1 MAFENITLRKQNV
14 TMVDGY
20 FYMIDEEQD
29 VLIVKTDD
37 GTQAYSYPLDTT
49 ISNEVVS
56 LEYDGYNFW
65 SLENP
70 NGTDII
76 IRRWNIENYVLQLR
90 NTFEKLGD
98 GSYTWDST
106 AMTIQHYHLEFS
118 GNEPAGQA
126 ALSVTTGGN
135 FDLPTELSS
144 GMTAYLGPNSSGQ
157 MEAISV
163 NSVGANVINVNG
175 TTTYAYQTGDPISF
189 YSRIWLFNNFDG
201 IDNSTGALYQLN
213 AYTGAYQAKYAG
225 GEYQDVL
232 ACTFFDMSPTFGAGS
247 NSIAYIKATNMIF
260 LDPNDLNNSFGS
272 MTMDNLHEDQDETLP
287 VFDVTIEG
295 VNVYRLQL
303 RATYYGTTYIFAGS
317 NYSYQLSTLE
327 PFITSISLRV
337 NPAIL
342 PADGAS
348 KSTITAIVRDQFNRP
363 ISGKSV
369 YFTDDDPDGEI
380 LPPNPKTTD
389 ANGEASTQYQ
399 AGNEAREVKITA
411 TAEQG

>member
-1 MAFENITLRKQNV
+1 
-14 TMVDGY
+14 
-20 FYMIDEEQD
+20 
-29 VLIVKTDD
+29 
-37 GTQAYSYPLDTT
+37 
-49 ISNEVVS
+49 
-56 LEYDGYNFW
+56 
-65 SLENP
+65 
-70 NGTDII
+70 
-76 IRRWNIENYVLQLR
+76 
-90 NTFEKLGD
+90 
-98 GSYTWDST
+98 
-106 AMTIQHYHLEFS
+106 
-118 GNEPAGQA
+118 
-126 ALSVTTGGN
+126 
-135 FDLPTELSS
+135 
-144 GMTAYLGPNSSGQ
+144 
-157 MEAISV
+157 
-163 NSVGANVINVNG
+163 
-175 TTTYAYQTGDPISF
+175 
-189 YSRIWLFNNFDG
+189 
-201 IDNSTGALYQLN
+201 
-213 AYTGAYQAKYAG
+213 
-225 GEYQDVL
+225 
-232 ACTFFDMSPTFGAGS
+232 
-247 NSIAYIKATNMIF
+247 MIF